1 MDIKNEGVRNIERN
15 ITNNFIIEQYDYE
28 SEDEKDYDKLI
39 LEDEDLIEK
48 PLPVYKSFGGDKEIE
63 FINYLVLEVEEK
75 FQKITYIK
83 LFLLYI

>member
-1 MDIKNEGVRNIERN
+1 MDIENEGVRNTERN
-15 ITNNFIIEQYDYE
+15 ITNNFITEQYDYE

-48 PLPVYKSFGGDKEIE
+48 PLPVYKSFEGDKEIE